1 MIYRGLISDGLISYQ
16 GLSPILRGV
25 RTSLV
30 AQRVKRLSTMQEIQV
45 LFLGW
50 EDPLE
55 EEMAPHSS
63 ILAFSKHAG
72 RTDAL
77 ESVCL

>member
-45 LFLGW
+45 
-50 EDPLE
+50 
-55 EEMAPHSS
+55 
-63 ILAFSKHAG
+63 
-72 RTDAL
+72 
-77 ESVCL
+77 